1 MLAKSGKRQLF
12 VADLTGLFILRQRL
26 LFAGLPKGVPHANSS
41 LLLLVAS
48 ALPFPSGF
56 GFLDTQSKIQ
66 NLEERKMKN
75 WQKDRTY
82 RKQENVDGSYTY
94 IITVDGEDVEVSK
107 EIYKAHS
114 SSERKM
120 EYMEFD
126 LKRNRVL
133 HDTDGKTVLDDNGF
147 PIVLPEREISLDK
160 LVAEDWDFLT
170 SEPSPEDAVI
180 RQLEIK
186 DLYNSLDSLNTDERQ
201 LIDALFFEGL
211 TEREYSVK
219 TGIAQKTI
227 NDRKHR
233 ILGRLKKL
241 LQK

>member
-1 MLAKSGKRQLF
+1 
-12 VADLTGLFILRQRL
+12 
-26 LFAGLPKGVPHANSS
+26 
-41 LLLLVAS
+41 
-48 ALPFPSGF
+48 
-56 GFLDTQSKIQ
+56 
-66 NLEERKMKN
+66 MKN
-75 WQKDRTY
+75 WQKDRNY
-82 RKQENVDGSYTY
+82 KKQENADGSYTY

-133 HDTDGKTVLDDNGF
+133 QDMDGKTVLDDDGF
-147 PIVLPEREISLDK
+147 PIVLPEREVSLDK
-160 LVAEDWDFLT
+160 LVAENWDFPS
-170 SEPSPEDAVI
+170 SEPSPEDIVI

-211 TEREYSVK
+211 TIREYAEISGKSKSSVDR
-219 TGIAQKTI
+219 QKA
-227 NDRKHR
+227 N
-233 ILGRLKKL
+233 ILSKLKSILKK
-241 LQK
+241 